1 MCYIILILLCVM
13 FLLELIQTEVH
24 HVRTLKIMQKV
35 SMSFRLLSCDV
46 FVSYGCR
53 QQGLFDTCVLLLLII
68 SVTQFCY
75 FLYYSFLC
83 FGKRKYMFCLQ
94 RAGYPRDDLS
104 LTIHSIGVEGVKLT
118 ANTDFYLF
126 RFFTRECWIP
136 WICHRILSIRYCQGL
151 TIYYK

>member
-46 FVSYGCR
+46 YISYGFLIHVYC
-53 QQGLFDTCVLLLLII
+53 FYLLLVLINFPI
-68 SVTQFCY
+68 SFIIPSYVLERENTCSVCKEQVTHATTCHW
-75 FLYYSFLC
+75 L
-83 FGKRKYMFCLQ
+83 
-94 RAGYPRDDLS
+94 
-104 LTIHSIGVEGVKLT
+104 HSIGVEGVKLT